1 MTECNFGVGELI
13 TLAEEH
19 EGLAPMKQW
28 EFFEV
33 EEIMPSGVV
42 RLFCHTDDA
51 IRFVSVELLNKHFDT
66 ADKSPNIRYE
76 DGTNTTDF
84 PAYVKVNG
92 TEAKKSK
99 KADKKAKKSPF
110 HYYKGKI
117 KTVFEV
123 GKEVSK
129 AETGSGS
136 GKNLIPYRAYGFV
149 DGEEVFP
156 LSVTEK
162 YIDSLLEGAE
172 ISVQTFAGKCTVVNV
187 CLANGFTL
195 SASSSCVS
203 DMNYSEE
210 VGYTICMNKI
220 KNQLWEMEAY
230 FLHKILEDE
239 DGKMEFDVCI
249 DKIDCDTM
257 ECNQCPFN
265 GSCIN
270 CDYNCQSCE
279 LHGEC
284 PLEILYGEGF

>member
-13 TLAEEH
+13 TLAKEH

-51 IRFVSVELLNKHFDT
+51 IRFVSVDLLNQHFDT

-84 PAYVKVNG
+84 PDYVKVNG
-92 TEAKKSK
+92 TEAKKPK

-110 HYYKGKI
+110 RYFKGKI
-117 KTVFEV
+117 KTVVEV
-123 GKEVSK
+123 GKEV
-129 AETGSGS
+129 TGEEVDSDKHFTTYS
-136 GKNLIPYRAYGFV
+136 AYGFM
-149 DGEEVFP
+149 DEEEIYP
-156 LSVTEK
+156 LGVTEK
-162 YIDSLLEGAE
+162 YIDSLLKGAE
-172 ISVQTFAGKCTVVNV
+172 IDVQTFAGKCTVVNV

-203 DMNYSEE
+203 DINYNEE
-210 VGYTICMNKI
+210 LGCEICMDKI

-230 FLHKILEDE
+230 FLHKIMEDE

-249 DKIDCDTM
+249 DKIDCDVM
-257 ECNQCPFN
+257 DCNKCPLKD
-265 GSCIN
+265 SCVN

-284 PLEILYGEGF
+284 PLEILYGESL